1 MAGNADS
8 SPRVLRR
15 VERPGIEYC
24 KNNENYLSGEKKK
37 MLNLALIKTSFCST
51 ILKRDNIEDFL
62 RMDLVRAT
70 ICHGLN
76 PMAVLTVERRARGRI
91 LPLSGR

>member
-1 MAGNADS
+1 
-8 SPRVLRR
+8 
-15 VERPGIEYC
+15 
-24 KNNENYLSGEKKK
+24 

-76 PMAVLTVERRARGRI
+76 PMVV
-91 LPLSGR
+91 